1 MIKSSFICQYIET
14 IWIVPLM
21 TSPKI
26 KGLLKWIGLNLRG
39 QLYHIQHVPVQ
50 CFYLSEHI
58 TFSNLMVQCFTN
70 MKSQHDIWKHANT
83 ISTSDYFIVYSIYGT
98 SILLLFMCTSRYT
111 LTMQCMGA
119 NVFGTLECSYRGWGG
134 GGWGRMCDHKK
145 LQCIFLYLL
154 PYSLKTVLLKY
165 LMTFM
170 KNTHHLSARKIQ
182 MSPSVTKT
190 ISWWEHLMCL
200 LNCRG
205 TGSYNILIWHQY
217 ILPVNLI

>member
-134 GGWGRMCDHKK
+134 VGVGVECVITKKCSVSFCIYYLTAWRQCYWSTWWPLWRIHITYQPGRYRWALLLQK
-145 LQCIFLYLL
+145 L
-154 PYSLKTVLLKY
+154 
-165 LMTFM
+165 
-170 KNTHHLSARKIQ
+170 
-182 MSPSVTKT
+182 SVGES
-190 ISWWEHLMCL
+190 I
-200 LNCRG
+200 
-205 TGSYNILIWHQY
+205 
-217 ILPVNLI
+217 